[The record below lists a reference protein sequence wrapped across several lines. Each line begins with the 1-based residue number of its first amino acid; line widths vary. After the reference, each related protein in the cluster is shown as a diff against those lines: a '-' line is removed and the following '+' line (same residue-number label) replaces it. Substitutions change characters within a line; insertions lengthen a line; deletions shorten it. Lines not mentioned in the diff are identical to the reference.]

1 MKRKIFSTLVIA
13 TWIIVLGGFGL
24 FYLYISMVAHNT
36 GNYFGPMPSLEV
48 LENPKTEEAS
58 ELYSANRELIGKY
71 WRENRSP
78 VDFEELSPN
87 VVKALIATEDY
98 RFEHHSGIDVRG
110 MFRVFFKT
118 IILRQRSAGGGST
131 ISQQLAKNLFNT
143 RGSAYEGKL
152 HQGNSK
158 AGLLINKTKEWLT
171 AIRIEQAYT
180 KKEILTMYLNTVD
193 FGSNSFGIKVA
204 ANTFYNT
211 TPDSLTTN
219 QAATL
224 IGLLKAPTYY
234 SPVYNP
240 ENALNRRNVVL
251 AQMTKYKF
259 LKTEQ
264 YDTLSKE
271 HLNIN
276 YSVENQNQG
285 IATYFR
291 GVITNYLLYWCRQ
304 NGYDLYS
311 DGLKIYTTLDI
322 TLQKYAE
329 EAVAEHMKYLQKQF
343 FDHWKG
349 RNPWIDED
357 GKEIKDFL
365 ISAARKSDRFKQLR
379 NQLGNNTEAILKEME
394 KPVKMTIFSW
404 NGDIDTL
411 MSPIDSIRYYKHFLH
426 TGFLAMEPQTGHI
439 KAWVGGINYKHFK
452 YDHVKQGKRQPG
464 STFKPIVYAA
474 ALDAGYRPCDQ
485 IIDAPVTFSIPTNEE
500 PNKTWTPKNSEGK
513 YSGEVFTLRKAM
525 ANSVNS
531 ITAFMIKKITPDAVV
546 NMARNLGIQSP
557 LDPVPALC
565 LGVYDVSI
573 YELVGAYSTFAN
585 NGVYTEP
592 FFIQRIED
600 KYGNV
605 LQEFIPK
612 TIEALDEETSYLMI
626 HMLKGATEEKGGTAL
641 GLHRFGLLGYGNEV
655 GGKTGTTQNNSDGWF
670 VGVTPKLVAGAWVG
684 GDDRSIHFR
693 TMDLGQGA
701 RMAMPIWARFM
712 QKAYE
717 DSASGIKKERFPVPS
732 GFNVELNCNKYVQRS
747 EGNVPADTLKM
758 HYQNNIPDD
767 FFN

>member
-1 MKRKIFSTLVIA
+1 MKRKIVSTLVIA
-13 TWIIVLGGFGL
+13 TWLLVIGGFGF
-24 FYLYISMVAHNT
+24 FYLYISMVANNT
-36 GNYFGPMPSLEV
+36 GDYFGSMPSLEI

-58 ELYSANRELIGKY
+58 ELYSSGRDLIGKY

-78 VDFEELSPN
+78 VDYEQLSPN

-98 RFEHHSGIDVRG
+98 RFEDHSGIDVRG

-118 IILRQRSAGGGST
+118 IVLGQRSAGGGST

-143 RGSAYEGKL
+143 RSAAYEGKL
-152 HQGNSK
+152 HRTNNK
-158 AGLLINKTKEWLT
+158 VGLIINKTKEWLT
-171 AIRIEQAYT
+171 AIQIEQAYT

-204 ANTFYNT
+204 ANTFFNT
-211 TPDSLTTN
+211 SPDSLSAN

-224 IGLLKAPTYY
+224 VGLLKAPTYY

-251 AQMTKYKF
+251 AQMKKYRF
-259 LKTEQ
+259 INPEQ
-264 YDTLSKE
+264 YDTLTKATLG
-271 HLNIN
+271 LNYN
-276 YSVENQNQG
+276 VENQNQG

-304 NGYDLYS
+304 NGFDLYA

-322 TLQKYAE
+322 NLQKYAE
-329 EAVAEHMKYLQKQF
+329 EAVVEHMKYLQKQF
-343 FDHWKG
+343 FEHWKG

-357 GKEIKDFL
+357 GKEIKDF
-365 ISAARKSDRFKQLR
+365 IQTAARRSERFRSLKEKF
-379 NQLGNNTEAILKEME
+379 GDNTQAILREME

-452 YDHVKQGKRQPG
+452 YDHVKQGRRQPG

-485 IIDAPVTFSIPTNEE
+485 IIDAPVTFSIPTSEE
-500 PNKTWTPKNSEGK
+500 PNKTWTPKNSDGK
-513 YSGEVFTLRKAM
+513 YTGEVYSLRKAM

-531 ITAFMIKKITPDAVV
+531 ITAFMTKKITPGAIV

-573 YELVGAYSTFAN
+573 FELVGAYSTFAN

-612 TIEALDEETSYLMI
+612 TIEALDEETAYLMI

-641 GLHRFGLLGYGNEV
+641 GLHRYGLLGYGNEV

-693 TMDLGQGA
+693 TMDFGQGA
-701 RMAMPIWARFM
+701 RMAMPIWAGFM
-712 QKAYE
+712 QKAYA
-717 DSASGIKKERFPVPS
+717 DSSSGIKKERFPVPP
-732 GFNVELNCNKYVQRS
+732 GFNIELNCNKYVQRA
-747 EGNVPADTLKM
+747 EGNNPVDTLKM